1 MATDAHGF
9 CMKCKTY
16 VPIKDPVEMLMRN
29 GRTRVAGYC
38 SAQKDEET
46 IKMSVNFQGSI
57 EDLKFQTKKYEI
69 GRAHV

>member
-38 SAQKDEET
+38 SAQGCTGRISKIVSWIAPWEWFFNGRQYEWWP
-46 IKMSVNFQGSI
+46 GSWS
-57 EDLKFQTKKYEI
+57 
-69 GRAHV
+69 